1 LDIKKHLPKIINLG
15 GIMNEKYNQDI
26 LLKLEEIAKLLN
38 LINDGISKGFYHI
51 SYQQT
56 SLIKEINKKR

>member
-1 LDIKKHLPKIINLG
+1 
-15 GIMNEKYNQDI
+15 MNEKYNQDI